1 MGGVVFALLCRL
13 RDPRDRLPD
22 DFLVLR
28 FDEAI
33 PGIVVGRGSGNG
45 EEVFGSG
52 ELSGRD
58 FFFLSVSGGFE
69 PLLGS
74 VEVLGEFFTKI
85 LVVHRGAGLRFT
97 AEVMPVDIRQ
107 ACQDEVPLLL
117 VEFLLEELLAC
128 LSGFTPVFAG
138 ALPELCRGIVL
149 VGLLCGLPS
158 AITLF
163 VLWRTFPDTVLE
175 SLEVWE
181 GFRAGTHGGEIFSE
195 SFLTGRGF
203 IKEARDFLRPAIGA
217 GRFCEIFERHAS
229 GFGGVLQAVAIDI
242 EGEDGTYWTCSVRVL
257 ADQLKE
263 TLLCAFEVL
272 TTPANVGP
280 GQVADDD
287 ILEENIFRDGEC
299 ASGVLCGGCGLG
311 SADKGGVA
319 ILVVRIGGEVAA
331 GFGLDFRGGFGRT
344 NHGLDETP
352 VNVIVTGS
360 ERFSE

>member
-1 MGGVVFALLCRL
+1 M
-13 RDPRDRLPD
+13 
-22 DFLVLR
+22 
-28 FDEAI
+28 
-33 PGIVVGRGSGNG
+33 GRGSGNG

-311 SADKGGVA
+311 SAGKGGVA